1 MSERYAIRTGRTD
14 IVPGDTVIHTDGYT
28 YRALTYPH
36 GAEIEVLG
44 IRVPRGMVGKDA
56 IYTPEIGE
64 LVAERYNPPLS
75 VEALIS
81 AVDGTPMSGVKQSRF
96 DVEAE

>member
-1 MSERYAIRTGRTD
+1 MSERYVIRTGRTD

-36 GAEIEVLG
+36 GAEIEVFG

-56 IYTPEIGE
+56 MYTPEIGE

-75 VEALIS
+75 AEALRS
-81 AVDGTPMSGVKQSRF
+81 AMDDTPMTGVKYSRF
-96 DVEAE
+96 DAESE